1 MLHCL
6 FFRSEFTIFGGLEES
21 IRFIA
26 NYKFKKEECDAL
38 QRLFPHWEAG
48 FLDYL
53 LALDT
58 SQVKVYAI
66 REGTIVFPRIPLL
79 RIEGPLG
86 ICQVLCCA
94 RSCAIAHISLW
105 FPLIAS
111 VDRILNFILENQSH
125 SVICRRALTLS
136 FSPPAPRDDAAR
148 AVQLR
153 LAAVHQR
160 RAPPPGRR
168 SEQVAL

>member
-1 MLHCL
+1 MVHHPSLLVLCVFSPPFFSVILSIILFISLFHDFLHSY
-6 FFRSEFTIFGGLEES
+6 FFLLAVFVVRSEFTIFGGLEES

-86 ICQVLCCA
+86 ICQV
-94 RSCAIAHISLW
+94 
-105 FPLIAS
+105 
-111 VDRILNFILENQSH
+111 
-125 SVICRRALTLS
+125 
-136 FSPPAPRDDAAR
+136 
-148 AVQLR
+148 
-153 LAAVHQR
+153 
-160 RAPPPGRR
+160 
-168 SEQVAL
+168 